1 MKMLFALAVTA
12 LLLALSAHAADNL
25 EIRGE
30 VAGTMNGVSNLV
42 DDSYTW
48 VPQNFPGFYYDAKN
62 DLGTER
68 LTATITEGNDLR
80 GDSPYGIVYTTT
92 ASQRAFK
99 RSDFGYYNVI
109 GFMGEGYFAG
119 YINDSS
125 LLAGEQIPLMQS
137 TNPSSL
143 EKGQLQKILMDENTE
158 IVVTQ
163 DKPLQ
168 LQEGYQLSFKTI
180 DNRYRRVDLELQK
193 DGIVVDAKSIY
204 PSKDDATYSDKTY
217 CYKKDLGAQKG
228 LVTIAVYVKNAFND
242 TETAAITVDGIWQLS
257 EESTP
262 VDLGAKFDKMS
273 VGEVDGKTGTITLN
287 NAGQPITLQR
297 NSDVPLVGDI
307 HLKTADSDTLRFY
320 IYRQAREPGTYDIRG
335 AIAGSAG
342 RTDNLVDGSFT
353 WNPQSFAGFYYDV
366 DRDLGTETLTTTLT
380 EGSRLSGDYPNGI
393 EYQTMAQLAEFKFP
407 DWGRYKIIGF
417 MAEPYFAGYYPAED
431 SGQNL
436 LNLESIDD
444 NSLASEQL
452 EKILRD
458 ENEKIVLSKGDYLDL
473 EEGYRLLLK
482 GVDES
487 GRAYLELSREG
498 VTVNSKI
505 IAPGHEYANT
515 VDKTYYYRT
524 NVGLQNGL
532 VTIAVHFKDAVNDGR
547 KSEAVVDGIWQIS
560 QTPISV
566 IPDMSYGKML
576 IRSIDAN
583 SGAIT
588 MDNKDNAMTLNR
600 NRDVPLFPGIG
611 LRTADNDSLRFFIYR
626 QESI

>member
-62 DLGTER
+62 DFGMER

-125 LLAGEQIPLMQS
+125 LLAEGQIPLMQS

-180 DNRYRRVDLELQK
+180 DNRYHRVDLELQK

-204 PSKDDATYSDKTY
+204 PSKDDATYSDKAY

-297 NSDVPLVGDI
+297 NSDVPLMGDI

-320 IYRQAREPGTYDIRG
+320 IYRQATQPGTYDIRG
-335 AIAGSAG
+335 SIAGSTG